1 MSDLL
6 VAANSEGVA
15 CVAAGFIS
23 AAATDAVEQRGR
35 FHIALAG
42 GSTPLAAYEH
52 LAVLEGIPWVQT
64 HIFWGDERCVPP
76 EHPDSNFR
84 AAQTALLVRAPIPL
98 ENAHRVRGENEPHA
112 EARRYESLIREV
124 VVGSPPCFDLILLG
138 LGIDGHTASLFPG
151 SEALEESSRL
161 VVAALPPPYAQHT
174 RITFT
179 LPLINAARRVLFL
192 ATGGEKASVAAQ
204 ILEGRGL
211 QLPAGRARL
220 RDGEITWMLDE
231 AAASELSL
239 RLRRAGRRA
248 WAGRTRPA
256 G

>member
-6 VAANSEGVA
+6 VAANSESVA

-23 AAATDAVEQRGR
+23 ATATDAVEQRSC

-52 LAVLEGIPWVQT
+52 LAVLEGIPWAQT
-64 HIFWGDERCVPP
+64 HIFWGDERCVLP

-84 AAQTALLVRAPIPL
+84 AAHTALLARAPIPP
-98 ENAHRVRGENEPHA
+98 ENVRRMCGEDEPHA

-124 VVGSPPCFDLILLG
+124 VVGSPPRFDLILLG
-138 LGIDGHTASLFPG
+138 LGTDGHTASLFP
-151 SEALEESSRL
+151 SSDALEESGRL
-161 VVAALPPPYAQHT
+161 VVSVSPPPYAQHT

-192 ATGGEKASVAAQ
+192 ATGGEKAAIVAQ
-204 ILEGRGL
+204 IVEGRAAH
-211 QLPAGRARL
+211 LPAGRVRL

-231 AAASELSL
+231 AAASELSP

-248 WAGRTRPA
+248 WAGRIRPA